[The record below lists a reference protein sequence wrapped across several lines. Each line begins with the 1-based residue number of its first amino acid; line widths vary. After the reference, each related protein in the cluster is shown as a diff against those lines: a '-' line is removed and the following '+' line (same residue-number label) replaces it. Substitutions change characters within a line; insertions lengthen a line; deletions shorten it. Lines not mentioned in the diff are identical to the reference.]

1 MAEKDIKDYTGLTQ
15 VPAGER
21 KYAEEDLLSSLL
33 AAAAF
38 KNSEEAVTEAEI
50 KRGGRLYFTVHLHPL
65 SDEEIKTARKK
76 STTYG
81 RNPLGGKYPPIE
93 KERDQRK
100 FNSWLIYL
108 ATTAEDRKKIWGSP
122 ALLKELDLVE
132 PVDAVDAL
140 LLAGEKDRLVD
151 VVTNIS
157 GFLDDGEE
165 LDSNAPGSLEEY
177 AKN

>member
-1 MAEKDIKDYTGLTQ
+1 MSENEKKDYTGLSQ

-21 KYAEEDLLSSLL
+21 RYVEEDLLSSLL
-33 AAAAF
+33 AAASF
-38 KNSEEAVTEAEI
+38 KDSEEAVTEAEI
-50 KRGGRLYFTVHLHPL
+50 RRGGRLYFTVRLHPL

-81 RNPLGGKYPPIE
+81 KNPLGSKYPLIE

-140 LLAGEKDRLVD
+140 LLAGEKDKLVD
-151 VVTNIS
+151 LVTQIS
-157 GFLDDGEE
+157 GYGEDGE
-165 LDSNAPGSLEEY
+165 DPDAPDSLEEY